1 MATQTQPG
9 IGLPPIP
16 LLSPL
21 KRYADTLARGLWHS
35 SRGRRSGASTMPVS
49 IARPR
54 AITRVDQLWA
64 PSPHSETPVLDIG
77 EIIRAKD
84 ELMINTG
91 MMRMNPAAQSP
102 HSASADSEQTLVGC
116 LSPASQRSSV
126 ATNSSHSHSSPL
138 SDSHAADAQ
147 RSASLE
153 IIPLRS
159 LTAEPGRRLRHDYFK
174 VATMD
179 GEPCIRDTYKCPI
192 STCGQSFAH
201 FEQLQMHWTDHP
213 WNRGGILTPVCEG
226 GVRRL
231 GWWEHKKKF
240 FASLVQGRLAPEFP
254 EDSVHDIECNRAPSR
269 LRRRATSM
277 DEVCRSDYGDIS
289 LRGSRTYCVS
299 PRVVPMWQVALW
311 ECARDGATPRT
322 LAGTRG

>member
-35 SRGRRSGASTMPVS
+35 SRGRQSGASTMPVS

-64 PSPHSETPVLDIG
+64 PPPHSETPVLDIG

-91 MMRMNPAAQSP
+91 MMRMNPAAQPP

-254 EDSVHDIECNRAPSR
+254 EDSVHDIDCNRAPSR

-277 DEVCRSDYGDIS
+277 DE
-289 LRGSRTYCVS
+289 
-299 PRVVPMWQVALW
+299 
-311 ECARDGATPRT
+311 
-322 LAGTRG
+322 